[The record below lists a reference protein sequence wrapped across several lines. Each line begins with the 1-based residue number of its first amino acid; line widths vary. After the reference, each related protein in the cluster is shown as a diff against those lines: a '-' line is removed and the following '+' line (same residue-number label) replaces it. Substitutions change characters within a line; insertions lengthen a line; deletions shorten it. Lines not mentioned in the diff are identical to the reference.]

1 MVSGLRLVNKMD
13 EIFYNTNVLRE
24 IADAIKEHHAKLT
37 PEILTISDL
46 DKLGELECIALKKL
60 FESHFKM
67 ALGLGLARWDGVK
80 K

>member
-1 MVSGLRLVNKMD
+1 MARLGTGNGLRLVNKMD
-13 EIFYNTNVLRE
+13 EIFHNTNLLRE

-46 DKLGELECIALKKL
+46 DKFRNKEEYV
-60 FESHFKM
+60 FNFKT
-67 ALGLGLARWDGVK
+67 ALGLGLAHWDGVK